1 VRCVIDMHRVRRQ
14 RCPLGTWRT
23 EHRLWKFKRQ
33 VVTACKHNT
42 RIPAAMGGET
52 SNFSIWLAPE
62 EDSALFAR
70 LQVEIRRLS
79 EENGGVPFSPH
90 VTLIGGIVTS
100 IDSMIS
106 KTQDLALNLKVRGA
120 SSSLAFLM

>member
-1 VRCVIDMHRVRRQ
+1 MD
-14 RCPLGTWRT
+14 
-23 EHRLWKFKRQ
+23 
-33 VVTACKHNT
+33 
-42 RIPAAMGGET
+42 GET
-52 SNFSIWLAPE
+52 STFSIWLAPE

-79 EENGGVPFSPH
+79 QENEGVPFSPH

-106 KTQDLALNLKVRGA
+106 KTQDLASNLKVRGA